1 MAMKTQALG
10 WMAAGVLA
18 LGVNGVYQG
27 GGARW
32 VHRALERATL
42 ETTGVLALATGRAD
56 RFLTEARL
64 LTERDETASCRLG
77 TALARMQTNVAR
89 SATQVFRMET
99 LSARQ
104 EARVARFETDRAR
117 IEAQV
122 AAKVA
127 RLHVMTV
134 SLNKVDFV
142 GLEKRSHVFTRCS
155 RATE

>member
-18 LGVNGVYQG
+18 LSVNGVYQD

-32 VHRALERATL
+32 VHRAVERATL

-77 TALARMQTNVAR
+77 TALARMQTHVAR
-89 SATQVFRMET
+89 SATQVSRMET
-99 LSARQ
+99 LSAQ
-104 EARVARFETDRAR
+104 EETQLARFEANQAR
-117 IEAQV
+117 MEAQV

-127 RLHVMTV
+127 RL
-134 SLNKVDFV
+134 
-142 GLEKRSHVFTRCS
+142 R
-155 RATE
+155 